1 MKNKKNQ
8 SKGAEKKKRT
18 SIFSVRKKN
27 SPKKVT
33 RKEKVEKNPPSTRK
47 GKTKDTPIGRT
58 IKTKD
63 EHLPIEKNKSKDAK
77 EKRWI
82 AVIEK
87 NDQNELAVVRLT
99 TQKQNNTSKLKGY
112 KKGNCKETY
121 YKHFVEVTDNNGN
134 PIKVDGIRFIENGKQ
149 YDLTFKQLNEIKE
162 TVLKHSK
169 QSSENNKK
177 INKLKKNPR
186 D

>member
-63 EHLPIEKNKSKDAK
+63 EHLPIVQNKVEKLKD
-77 EKRWI
+77 ERWI

-112 KKGNCKETY
+112 KKGNGKETY

-134 PIKVDGIRFIENGKQ
+134 PIKVDGVRFIENGKQ
-149 YDLTFKQLNEIKE
+149 YDLTIEQVKAVKNKVYGHVKQA
-162 TVLKHSK
+162 K
-169 QSSENNKK
+169 QNNDKVK
-177 INKLKKNPR
+177 KLKGKK
-186 D
+186 